1 MPKTSQIK
9 FLVYIT
15 VFWKII
21 ESERIMNKR
30 RKKGCNFG
38 CFGFLIF
45 LVCLVYFVYSVGA
58 PYLEKLS
65 FKIKQIGYPIKY
77 QEIVEEYSEK
87 YSLDKYLVYSII
99 RTESKFDC
107 YATSSVGAK
116 GLMQIAPETGKDCA
130 EKLGIRGYNES
141 SLFEPEINIQIGCYY
156 LSYLIKHYKSKET
169 AIAAYNGGMGNVNSW
184 LKDSRYSDGKGKLKN
199 IPFKETRNYVT
210 RVLDAEQKYK
220 SIYSQ

>member
-1 MPKTSQIK
+1 MS
-9 FLVYIT
+9 
-15 VFWKII
+15 
-21 ESERIMNKR
+21 KR

-38 CFGFLIF
+38 CFGFIAF

-65 FKIKQIGYPIKY
+65 FKIMQISYPIKY

-87 YSLDKYLVYSII
+87 YNLDKFLVYSII

-116 GLMQIAPETGKDCA
+116 GLMQITAETGSDCA
-130 EKLGIRGYNES
+130 KKIGIANYNEN
-141 SLFEPEINIQIGCYY
+141 SLFEPETNIRIGCYY
-156 LSYLIKHYKSKET
+156 LSFLIRHYGDKKT

-184 LKDSRYSDGKGKLKN
+184 LKDVRYSDGNGSLKN
-199 IPFKETRNYVT
+199 IPFNETRNYVS
-210 RVLDAEQKYK
+210 RVTDAEEKYK
-220 SIYSQ
+220 SIYTQ